1 MEIEIGNNL
10 TQLLA
15 GVITFGFFGWIAYL
29 LFR

>member
-10 TQLLA
+10 SNAIQA
-15 GVITFGFFGWIAYL
+15 IAVCSMITVVAWA